1 MLWVVGIALLAT
13 LGYYLVRAN
22 EQKRDRE
29 AALKR
34 IRRRLAEKASEA
46 EATNEHGER
55 DEA

>member
-1 MLWVVGIALLAT
+1 MLWVVGIALLAA